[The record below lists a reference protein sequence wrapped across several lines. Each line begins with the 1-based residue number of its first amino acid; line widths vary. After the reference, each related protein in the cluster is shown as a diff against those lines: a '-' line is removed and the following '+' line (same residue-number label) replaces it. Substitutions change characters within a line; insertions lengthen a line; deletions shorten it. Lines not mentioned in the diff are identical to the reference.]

1 MKEHGVL
8 RDSLSNKEKENE
20 IHSSINIF
28 SKQHVLGSL
37 KRKYKSGVLL
47 IFYFYLCGNALA
59 TSFVSCLFMKEK
71 KCQLTRGCLD

>member
-1 MKEHGVL
+1 MKEHRVL

-37 KRKYKSGVLL
+37 KRK
-47 IFYFYLCGNALA
+47 
-59 TSFVSCLFMKEK
+59 
-71 KCQLTRGCLD
+71 